1 MINAVTHPALFGGS
15 QSSDIT
21 RSQGLGKNEFL
32 TLLVAQ
38 LKNQDPLSPL
48 QPHEFAAQL
57 AQFTSV
63 EQLTAL
69 NDAVATQS
77 EMSQLVALLGKT
89 TFGTSLIGKQV
100 LAVDDQVSVSAAEQ
114 AQVKVEVGANGGA
127 ATLTLKDKTGR
138 VVATR
143 DLGNLPP
150 GLQTLKLP
158 ADLPPGN
165 YHYSIEV
172 KGPGDTV
179 VPVQTYTSGIVKGLV
194 LKDGALMLQVGDL
207 EVPLD
212 YVTEIV
218 SAPTGAVSP

>member
-15 QSSDIT
+15 QSTDTT

-32 TLLVAQ
+32 TLLVTQ

-63 EQLTAL
+63 EQLTQL
-69 NDAVATQS
+69 NDAVALQS

-89 TFGTSLIGKQV
+89 TFGSSLIGRQV
-100 LAVDDQVSVSAAEQ
+100 LAIDDQVSIEAGAP
-114 AQVKVEVGANGGA
+114 AKVRVEIGANGGD
-127 ATLTLKDKTGR
+127 ATLTLKDSTGR

-143 DLGNLPP
+143 DLGHVGP
-150 GLQTLKLP
+150 GLQTLELPGDLP
-158 ADLPPGN
+158 AG
-165 YHYSIEV
+165 HYRYALEV
-172 KGPGDTV
+172 KGPGDTA
-179 VPVQTYTSGIVKGLV
+179 VPVQTYTSGIVRGLL
-194 LKDGALMLQVGDL
+194 LKDGSLVLQVGGL

-212 YVTEIV
+212 LITEIV
-218 SAPTGAVSP
+218 SAPTAAGG